1 MFASVGALSSAVA
14 FGSAPPPSLALVVA
28 PLFVFTLASAL
39 PPSLAPVGAPPP
51 IASAVISHLP
61 SLRLSI
67 AGHVISL
74 LFIIMPAHRRL
85 RHFAAFHRCARPFS
99 LWNG

>member
-14 FGSAPPPSLALVVA
+14 FGSA
-28 PLFVFTLASAL
+28 L
-39 PPSLAPVGAPPP
+39 PPSLVLVGAPSP
-51 IASAVISHLP
+51 IAGAVISHLP

-85 RHFAAFHRCARPFS
+85 RHFAAFHRCARPFF
-99 LWNG
+99 LGNG

>member
-14 FGSAPPPSLALVVA
+14 FGSAPPPSLALV
-28 PLFVFTLASAL
+28 
-39 PPSLAPVGAPPP
+39 GAPPP
-51 IASAVISHLP
+51 IAGAVISHLP

-85 RHFAAFHRCARPFS
+85 RHFTAFHRCARPFS
-99 LWNG
+99 LGNG

>member
-1 MFASVGALSSAVA
+1 MFASVGALSS
-14 FGSAPPPSLALVVA
+14 VVA
-28 PLFVFTLASAL
+28 LGSAL

-51 IASAVISHLP
+51 IAGAVNSHLP

-74 LFIIMPAHRRL
+74 LFFIMPAHRRL
-85 RHFAAFHRCARPFS
+85 RHFTAFHRCVRPFF

>member
-14 FGSAPPPSLALVVA
+14 FGSA
-28 PLFVFTLASAL
+28 L
-39 PPSLAPVGAPPP
+39 PPSLVLVGALPP
-51 IASAVISHLP
+51 IAGAVISHLP
-61 SLRLSI
+61 SLRLSIAGAVISHLPSLRPPI

-85 RHFAAFHRCARPFS
+85 RHFTAFHRCARPFF
-99 LWNG
+99 LGNG

>member
-14 FGSAPPPSLALVVA
+14 FGSA
-28 PLFVFTLASAL
+28 L
-39 PPSLAPVGAPPP
+39 PPSLVLVGAPPP
-51 IASAVISHLP
+51 IAGARRCAAAHRWRCHFTPS

-74 LFIIMPAHRRL
+74 LFIIMPDHCRL
-85 RHFAAFHRCARPFS
+85 RHFAAFHRCARPFF
-99 LWNG
+99 LGNG

>member
-14 FGSAPPPSLALVVA
+14 LGSALPPSLALVVA

-39 PPSLAPVGAPPP
+39 PPSLAPVGVPPP
-51 IASAVISHLP
+51 IAGAVISHLP
-61 SLRLSI
+61 SLRPPI
-67 AGHVISL
+67 AGHAISL

-85 RHFAAFHRCARPFS
+85 RHFAAFHRCARPFF
-99 LWNG
+99 LGNG